1 MYATQHAG
9 RGFSHPHLSGV
20 MPPGYVHFWLS
31 RVSRSLQ
38 VRMKFQIAAVRREG
52 E

>member
-1 MYATQHAG
+1 MIHG
-9 RGFSHPHLSGV
+9 HLSDV

-31 RVSRSLQ
+31 RVSRNLHLRIK
-38 VRMKFQIAAVRREG
+38 VQIAAVRREG